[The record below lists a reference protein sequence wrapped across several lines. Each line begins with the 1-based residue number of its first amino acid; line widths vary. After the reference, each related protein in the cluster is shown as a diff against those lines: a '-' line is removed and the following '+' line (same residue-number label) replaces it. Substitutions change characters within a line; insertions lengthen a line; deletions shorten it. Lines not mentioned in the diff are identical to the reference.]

1 MISTW
6 HPPARVRHERS
17 TVRAS
22 GLTLDP
28 ATASRYARAGLANV
42 AREYPNQP
50 AHLLTGPEDLV
61 APSELHPIF
70 HGSYDWHS
78 AVHQHWMLVRLVRRV
93 PDLPEAAAIGAWFDH
108 RLTDA
113 AVAAEAAYLRRPE
126 RRAWERP
133 YGWAWL
139 LLLSAELASWARAA
153 ADDRERPGDVG
164 VHDAPGARDAA
175 RWWTTLAELTETV
188 RGRCLDWLATTTY
201 PQRGGTH
208 PNSAFACTLLHDA
221 ATVTGDAE
229 LLEAVTGAAAR
240 WYAADVDY
248 PAWIEPS
255 ASDFLSPVLVQADLL
270 RRVLPPATFPSR
282 FHRLLPDPGP
292 LLEPAV
298 VSDRTDPQ
306 TVHLD
311 GLNLS
316 RAWCWLGIADALDAD
331 DPLRPVAT
339 VAAGRHARA
348 SLPAVLDGAYVGE
361 HWLPTFA
368 VHLLDVA
375 DRATTLDVL

>member
-1 MISTW
+1 VG
-6 HPPARVRHERS
+6 PN
-17 TVRAS
+17 

-28 ATASRYARAGLANV
+28 VTASRYARAGLANV

-50 AHLLTGPEDLV
+50 AHLLTGPEDLAV
-61 APSELHPIF
+61 PSELHPIF
-70 HGSYDWHS
+70 YGSYDWHS
-78 AVHQHWMLVRLVRRV
+78 AVHQHWMLVRLIRRV
-93 PDLPEAAAIGAWFDH
+93 PELPEAAAIGAWFDH

-113 AVAAEAAYLRRPE
+113 AVEAEAAYLRHPD

-139 LLLSAELASWARAA
+139 LTLSAELASWAG
-153 ADDRERPGDVG
+153 ADPGDRERPGDG
-164 VHDAPGARDAA
+164 DGPRDGGGSGDGGGPAPGARDAA
-175 RWWTTLAELTETV
+175 RWSASLRELTRTV
-188 RGRCLDWLATTTY
+188 RRRCLDWLAATTY

-229 LLEAVTGAAAR
+229 LLEAVTAAAER
-240 WYAADVDY
+240 WYAADADY

-255 ASDFLSPVLVQADLL
+255 ASDFLSPVLVEADLL
-270 RRVLPPATFPSR
+270 RRVLPTEGFAGW
-282 FHRLLPDPGP
+282 FHRLLPEPGP

-316 RAWCWLGIADALDAD
+316 RAWCWLGIARALGEDEPMRRA
-331 DPLRPVAT
+331 AT
-339 VAAGRHARA
+339 AAAGRHARA

-368 VHLLDVA
+368 VQLLDVA
-375 DRATTLDVL
+375 ERATTLDPS